1 MRPDREQQSPIGTA
15 ATQAFQHSHGR
26 KRAAA
31 TAVPG
36 GTSGVTKCAEFRSG
50 VPANAIKAD
59 APIPVRQI
67 GFGKSS
73 RPLENLPRFA
83 WKIEFHLS
91 QPPVR
96 RLAQPRHGADHTSS
110 YSLLMGDLLQK
121 SNCRPFE

>member
-50 VPANAIKAD
+50 APASAIKAD
-59 APIPVRQI
+59 APIPVRQS

-91 QPPVR
+91 QPSSPEASPAAPWGR
-96 RLAQPRHGADHTSS
+96 TRPPNQPPNGRSS
-110 YSLLMGDLLQK
+110 AK
-121 SNCRPFE
+121 E